1 MTDTIKTDNHVA
13 VGEVGS
19 YFGITKLPFNLGDV
33 MNKHEFKILEHENME
48 LRSQV
53 FYLNKILDN
62 IEEWLE
68 DEKTLTLNPGE
79 IADCDSNND
88 DVVFGRVECAESLL
102 EQIKKWESE

>member
-68 DEKTLTLNPGE
+68 DEKTLTLNL
-79 IADCDSNND
+79 
-88 DVVFGRVECAESLL
+88 V
-102 EQIKKWESE
+102 K